1 MIVSITTI
9 TIPSSTAARIG
20 QLVLVLASDRPGEV
34 SAAGAAIVRA
44 LDRASADI
52 HVLANVVEQGLRN
65 DAPPPSIRRTGGWR
79 SDLALCKARLA
90 MLTKRER
97 EFISSIASRSEPTAK
112 PQTWLR
118 DIADRQRGDRG
129 R

>member
-20 QLVLVLASDRPGEV
+20 QLVLVLASDRPGD

-44 LDRASADI
+44 LDRAGADI

-112 PQTWLR
+112 QQTWLR
-118 DIADRQRGDRG
+118 DIADRQRGGRG